1 MPSADNACVV
11 NAPDDDLLKIIST
24 GLENVDASQTIINR
38 GIYTITGQYLGEDD
52 SNLPQGMYII
62 NGNKVIK

>member
-1 MPSADNACVV
+1 V
-11 NAPDDDLLKIIST
+11 
-24 GLENVDASQTIINR
+24 ENVEVTPIVKK
-38 GIYTITGQYLGEDD
+38 GIYTITGQFLGTDD